1 MLLMIRRIANMTD
14 LPAQARQLFS
24 TVTEDG
30 RLELSL
36 RDVPVP
42 TPAGDEVLIRVDA
55 TPINPSDLAVLL
67 SAADGNTFTA
77 TPGGA
82 TAPLPETILRA
93 LAPRIGKPL
102 PIGNEGAG
110 TVVAAG
116 DDPAAQAL
124 IGKTV
129 AAAGGAFYA
138 QYRLLRARECAP
150 LPDGISAEEGA
161 SSFVNPMTALGMVGT
176 MRREGFTGLVH
187 TAAASNLG
195 QMLVKLTTSEG
206 VPLVN
211 IVRSQSQA
219 DLLRG
224 LGATHVVDSS
234 AADFMPQLIEAI
246 AETQAFLAFDA
257 IGGGKLAGQI
267 LNAMEA
273 AAVRTNP
280 ANGPYGSSTMK
291 QVYIYGG
298 LNMAPTE
305 ISRGFGMRWGVGG
318 WLLTPYLMAAG
329 AEEIG
334 RMRAKVAA
342 EIRTT
347 FASTYTSRITLDQA
361 VQPDIIAAYNR
372 RATGEKYLILPNG

>member
-1 MLLMIRRIANMTD
+1 MTD

-36 RDVPVP
+36 REVPVP
-42 TPAGDEVLIRVDA
+42 TPQGDEVLVRVEA

-67 SAADGNTFTA
+67 SAADGNAFTA
-77 TPGGA
+77 TPDGA
-82 TAPLPETILRA
+82 ASVIPEAVRRV
-93 LAPRIGKPL
+93 LAPRTGKPL

-116 DDPAAQAL
+116 EHPAAQAL
-124 IGKTV
+124 LGKTV

-138 QYRLLRARECAP
+138 EYKLMRARDCLP
-150 LPDGISAEEGA
+150 LPGGISAEEAA

-176 MRREGFTGLVH
+176 MRREGFAGLVH

-195 QMLVKLTTSEG
+195 QMLVKLTKSEG

-211 IVRSQSQA
+211 IVRSPQQA

-224 LGATHVVDSS
+224 IGATHVVDSTS
-234 AADFMPQLIEAI
+234 PDFMGRLIDAI

-257 IGGGKLAGQI
+257 IGGGKLAGHI

-305 ISRGFGMRWGVGG
+305 ISRGFGMKWGVGG
-318 WLLTPYLMAAG
+318 WLLTPYLMEAG
-329 AEEIG
+329 AEEVI
-334 RMRAKVAA
+334 RMRTKVAA

-347 FASTYTSRITLDQA
+347 FASSYTRRITLDQA

>member
-1 MLLMIRRIANMTD
+1 MTTP
-14 LPAQARQLFS
+14 LPDQGKQMFS

-30 RLELSL
+30 GLELTL
-36 RDVPVP
+36 RDTPVP
-42 TPAGDEVLIRVDA
+42 QPSGDEVLIRVEA
-55 TPINPSDLAVLL
+55 TPINPSDLAVML
-67 SAADGNTFTA
+67 SVADSNAFT
-77 TPGGA
+77 PLGYGA
-82 TAPLPETILRA
+82 RAEIPEAMQRHV
-93 LAPRIGKPL
+93 APRLGKPL

-129 AAAGGAFYA
+129 AAAGGGFYT
-138 QYRLLRARECAP
+138 QYRLLRARDCLV
-150 LPDGISAEEGA
+150 LPDGVTAEEAA

-176 MRREGFTGLVH
+176 MRREGYTGLVH

-195 QMLVKLTTSEG
+195 QMLVKLTLSEG

-211 IVRSQSQA
+211 IVRSQTQA
-219 DLLRG
+219 LLLRD

-234 AADFMPQLIEAI
+234 APDFMGQLTDAI

-257 IGGGKLAGQI
+257 IGGGRLAGQI
-267 LNAMEA
+267 LTAMEA

-298 LNMAPTE
+298 LSMAPTE
-305 ISRGFGMRWGVGG
+305 ITRGFGMKWGIGG
-318 WLLTPYLMAAG
+318 WLLTPYLMEAG
-329 AEEIG
+329 MEEVM

-347 FASTYTSRITLDQA
+347 FASSYSNRISLEDA
-361 VQPDIIAAYNR
+361 VQPATIAAYNR
-372 RATGEKYLILPNG
+372 RATGEKYLILPQL

>member
-1 MLLMIRRIANMTD
+1 MTD
-14 LPAQARQLFS
+14 LPAHARQLFS
-24 TVTEDG
+24 TVTADG
-30 RLELSL
+30 RIELSL

-42 TPAGDEVLIRVDA
+42 VPTGDEVLVRVEA

-67 SAADGNTFTA
+67 SAADGNAFTA
-77 TPGGA
+77 SAEGA
-82 TAPLPETILRA
+82 AGAIPEGVLRA
-93 LAPRIGKPL
+93 LTPRVDKPL

-124 IGKTV
+124 LGKTV
-129 AAAGGAFYA
+129 AAAGGGFYA
-138 QYRLLRARECAP
+138 QYRLLRARECFA
-150 LPDGISAEEGA
+150 LPDGISAEEAA

-176 MRREGFTGLVH
+176 MRREGFAGLVH

-195 QMLVKLTTSEG
+195 QMLVKLTQSEG

-211 IVRSQSQA
+211 IVRSQAQA
-219 DLLRG
+219 DLLRD
-224 LGATHVVDSS
+224 LGATHVIDSN

-280 ANGPYGSSTMK
+280 ANGPYGSTTMK

-334 RMRAKVAA
+334 RMRTKVAA

-347 FASTYTSRITLDQA
+347 FASAYTGRITLDQ
-361 VQPDIIAAYNR
+361 VVEPVTIAAYSR

>member
-1 MLLMIRRIANMTD
+1 MTD
-14 LPAQARQLFS
+14 LPAHARQLFS
-24 TVTEDG
+24 TVTDDG
-30 RLELSL
+30 QLQLSL
-36 RDVPVP
+36 RDVQVP
-42 TPAGDEVLIRVDA
+42 APSGDEVLVRIEA

-67 SAADGNTFTA
+67 SAADGNAFTITA
-77 TPGGA
+77 NGA
-82 TAPLPETILRA
+82 AAPLPETALRA
-93 LAPRIGKPL
+93 LAPRLGKSL

-124 IGKTV
+124 LGKTV

-150 LPDGISAEEGA
+150 LPDGVSAEEAA
-161 SSFVNPMTALGMVGT
+161 SSFVNPMTVLAMIGT
-176 MRREGFTGLVH
+176 MRREGYTGLVH

-195 QMLVKLTTSEG
+195 QMLVKLTQGEG

-211 IVRSQSQA
+211 IVRSQAQA
-219 DLLRG
+219 DLLRS
-224 LGATHVVDSS
+224 LGATHVVDST
-234 AADFMPQLIEAI
+234 APDFMAALIDAI

-257 IGGGKLAGQI
+257 IGGGRLAGQI

-298 LNMAPTE
+298 LNMAATE
-305 ISRGFGMRWGVGG
+305 ISRGFGMKWGVGG
-318 WLLTPYLMAAG
+318 WLLTPYLMEAG
-329 AEEIG
+329 GEEVM

-347 FASTYTSRITLDQA
+347 FASAYTSRITLDQA

>member
-1 MLLMIRRIANMTD
+1 MTD
-14 LPAQARQLFS
+14 TVPAQARQLFS
-24 TVTEDG
+24 TVTEAG
-30 RLELSL
+30 QLELSL

-42 TPAGDEVLIRVDA
+42 SPAGDEVLVRIEA

-67 SAADGNTFTA
+67 SAADSNAFTA
-77 TPGGA
+77 TTTGA
-82 TAPLPETILRA
+82 AAAIPEAARRA
-93 LAPRIGKPL
+93 LAPRAGKPL

-116 DDPAAQAL
+116 GDPAAQAL
-124 IGKTV
+124 LGKTV

-138 QYRLLRARECAP
+138 QYRLLRARDCLP

-161 SSFVNPMTALGMVGT
+161 SSFVNPMTALAMIGT

-195 QMLVKLTTSEG
+195 QMLVKLTRSEG

-211 IVRSQSQA
+211 IVRSEAQA
-219 DLLRG
+219 DLLRH
-224 LGATHVVDSS
+224 LGATHVVDSTS
-234 AADFMPQLIEAI
+234 SDFMSNLIDAI

-267 LNAMEA
+267 LTAMEA

-298 LNMAPTE
+298 LNTEPTV
-305 ISRGFGMRWGVGG
+305 IGRGFGMKWGVGG
-318 WLLTPYLMAAG
+318 WLLTPYLTEAG
-329 AEEIG
+329 GEEVM

-347 FASTYTSRITLDQA
+347 FASAYTSRITLDQA
-361 VQPDIIAAYNR
+361 VQPDVIAAYNR
-372 RATGEKYLILPNG
+372 RATGEKYLILPNS

>member
-1 MLLMIRRIANMTD
+1 MTTP
-14 LPAQARQLFS
+14 LPDQGKQMFS

-30 RLELSL
+30 GLELTL
-36 RDVPVP
+36 RDTPVP
-42 TPAGDEVLIRVDA
+42 QPSGDEVLIRVEA
-55 TPINPSDLAVLL
+55 TPINPSDLAVML
-67 SAADGNTFTA
+67 SVADANAF
-77 TPGGA
+77 
-82 TAPLPETILRA
+82 APLGYGARAEIPEGLRRHVA
-93 LAPRIGKPL
+93 VRAGKAL

-110 TVVAAG
+110 TVIAAG
-116 DDPAAQAL
+116 EDPAAQAL

-129 AAAGGAFYA
+129 AAAGGGFYT
-138 QYRLLRARECAP
+138 QFRLLRARDCLV
-150 LPDGISAEEGA
+150 LPDGVTAEEAA

-176 MRREGFTGLVH
+176 MRREGYTGLVH

-195 QMLVKLTTSEG
+195 QMLVKLTLSEG

-211 IVRSQSQA
+211 IVRSEAQA
-219 DLLRG
+219 QLLRD

-234 AADFMPQLIEAI
+234 APDFMARLTDAI

-267 LNAMEA
+267 LTAMEA

-298 LNMAPTE
+298 LSMAPTE
-305 ISRGFGMRWGVGG
+305 ITRGFGMKWGIGG
-318 WLLTPYLMAAG
+318 WLLTPYLMEAG
-329 AEEIG
+329 MEEVM

-347 FASTYTSRITLDQA
+347 FASSYSNRISLEDA
-361 VQPDIIAAYNR
+361 VQPATIAAYNR
-372 RATGEKYLILPNG
+372 RATGEKYLILPQL